1 MKDKL
6 AELAAMAN
14 EIGRDY
20 DPELDD
26 IAVEGLVKLLGS
38 VYPICVLEAV
48 IKSYQAKLR
57 EIENTAIPDL
67 LLESG
72 CSEVTTVDG
81 LKVTLTTE
89 YNGKIVD
96 EDYAYSW
103 MSGNGSGHLW
113 ETALKF
119 KKGENIDQVKIAARE
134 AGISYEEKSSIHHQ
148 TLAKFLRDYMK
159 SGGPTPPEEAIKVG
173 VFTHAKIKRSL
184 NA

>member
-20 DPELDD
+20 DPEFDD
-26 IAVEGLVKLLGS
+26 IAVDGLVKLLGE
-38 VYPICVLEAV
+38 VYPVCVLEAV
-48 IKSYQAKLR
+48 VKVYQAKLR

-81 LKVTLTTE
+81 LKVTLATE
-89 YNGKIVD
+89 YNGKVLD
-96 EDYAYSW
+96 EDAAYAW
-103 MSGNGSGHLW
+103 MSDNGSGHLW

-119 KKGENIDQVKIAARE
+119 KKGENIDQVKFAARE
-134 AGISYEEKSSIHHQ
+134 AGISYEEKSAIHHQ
-148 TLAKFLRDYMK
+148 TLAKFLRDHLK
-159 SGGPTPPEEAIKVG
+159 SGGALPPEEAIKVG
-173 VFTHAKIKRSL
+173 MFTHAKIKRS
-184 NA
+184 